1 MCVCVRV
8 CACGCECECAFVC
21 ACVLVGVN
29 VSVCVCAGMWGN
41 ICVCDS
47 EREQEEIFDEL
58 LENARGGQY
67 LFSKEM
73 ETKQETFML
82 STANERERER
92 EREIFQRKLF
102 PIIG

>member
-1 MCVCVRV
+1 M
-8 CACGCECECAFVC
+8 
-21 ACVLVGVN
+21 
-29 VSVCVCAGMWGN
+29 CAGMWGSV
-41 ICVCDS
+41 CVCDS

-92 EREIFQRKLF
+92 ERERFFKESYFQL
-102 PIIG
+102 